1 MKLYYKPGA
10 CPLAS
15 HIALLQA
22 GETFELVMV
31 DTDNGRTENGE
42 DYKSINPEG
51 YVPALELDDGT
62 ILTEG
67 PAILQFIADRHPQS
81 DLAPAP
87 GTLARARVQELLNW
101 TGTELHKAFGPLFR
115 NGTSDAEKILARAAV
130 GRKFDHIEALLAD
143 GRIWLVED
151 QFSIAD
157 AYLFVV
163 ANWANFTEISLNNW
177 PNLAAFVARA
187 GERPA
192 AQSAMRAE
200 GLIR

>member
-31 DTDNGRTENGE
+31 DTDNGHTENGE

-51 YVPALELDDGT
+51 YVPALELDDGA

-67 PAILQFIADRHPQS
+67 PAILQFIADSHPQS

-115 NGTSDAEKILARAAV
+115 NGTSDAEKTQARAAV

-143 GRIWLVED
+143 ERIWLVED
-151 QFSIAD
+151 RFSIAD

-177 PNLAAFVARA
+177 PNLAAFVART

-200 GLIR
+200 GLIQ